1 MHALLIAISL
11 AATPVETYPTSEAA
25 TEALA
30 PQVRTG
36 TLLFSEGDCLA
47 VKCFTGSPY
56 THVATVVVNDD
67 EAFVYDSQN
76 GVGVRKL
83 PLEDYLAA
91 TRPEELHVLQPA
103 TPFSDKR
110 AAAFIAALE
119 HELGRPYSVAHY
131 LIGKRVE
138 GIHCAEYAT
147 DALIAAHVVKTKNP
161 VRVSPASLRR
171 GLLRYDLY
179 YEDAAIEVVA
189 EEAPRPPGRN
199 WCHELWLDTKDCCIG
214 CWGGFRR
221 CVLCR

>member
-1 MHALLIAISL
+1 MQALLLAISL
-11 AATPVETYPTSEAA
+11 AATPVETFPTSTAA
-25 TEALA
+25 AQALV
-30 PQVRTG
+30 QHVQTG

-56 THVATVVVNDD
+56 THVATVVVSDD
-67 EAFVYDSQN
+67 QPFVYDSQN

-83 PLEDYLAA
+83 PLDDYLST
-91 TRPEELHVLQPA
+91 TRPDELHVLQPA
-103 TPFSDKR
+103 KAFDEKR
-110 AAAFIAALE
+110 AAALAAALE
-119 HELGRPYSVAHY
+119 HELGRPYSASHH
-131 LIGKRVE
+131 LIGKRCE

-147 DALIAAHVVKTKNP
+147 DALIAANVVKAKNP

-171 GLLRYDLY
+171 GLLRHDLY
-179 YEDAAIEVVA
+179 VEEAAIEIVA
-189 EEAPRPPGRN
+189 EETGRPSGHN